1 METEF
6 LLIEILGNTIQDYA
20 WFLGAILVGFIF
32 KKLISK
38 YLSHLLF
45 KVVVKKGAEVGI
57 DKFDA
62 LLTKPIG
69 FFIMLSIIYLGSSH
83 IEYPSLWNLDPE
95 NEVGLKMLINKGFSL
110 IYVYSI
116 FWIILKVIDFIGL
129 ILIKELKRLKI
140 KWMISLFL
148 LLFKLQKLSHMYLP

>member
-6 LLIEILGNTIQDYA
+6 LLKEILGNTIQDYA
-20 WFLGAILVGFIF
+20 WFFGAILVGFIF

-45 KVVVKKGAEVGI
+45 KVVGKKGTEVGI

-69 FFIMLSIIYLGSSH
+69 FCIMLSIIYLGSSH
-83 IEYPSLWNLDPE
+83 IEYPSVWN
-95 NEVGLKMLINKGFSL
+95 
-110 IYVYSI
+110 
-116 FWIILKVIDFIGL
+116 
-129 ILIKELKRLKI
+129 
-140 KWMISLFL
+140 
-148 LLFKLQKLSHMYLP
+148 

>member
-38 YLSHLLF
+38 YLSNLLF
-45 KVVVKKGAEVGI
+45 KVVGKKGTEVGI

-62 LLTKPIG
+62 
-69 FFIMLSIIYLGSSH
+69 
-83 IEYPSLWNLDPE
+83 
-95 NEVGLKMLINKGFSL
+95 
-110 IYVYSI
+110 
-116 FWIILKVIDFIGL
+116 
-129 ILIKELKRLKI
+129 
-140 KWMISLFL
+140 
-148 LLFKLQKLSHMYLP
+148 